1 MDAVLETEGATV
13 GWVDDGE
20 WLTFTV
26 NVSQSGYYDVDIR
39 YASNNTNSGPL
50 QFEIDGNTIGNT
62 LSFNS
67 TGDWD
72 QWASK
77 TLQNVPL
84 TEGTHI
90 LKLNVIQGGFNIGK
104 MTFSFDSALDL

>member
-1 MDAVLETEGATV
+1 M
-13 GWVDDGE
+13 
-20 WLTFTV
+20 
-26 NVSQSGYYDVDIR
+26 
-39 YASNNTNSGPL
+39 L
-50 QFEIDGNTIGNT
+50 QITPIQDHFNFEIDGNTVGNT

-104 MTFSFDSALDL
+104 MTFSFDSALDYNPLIANAGESQVVQLPATTTQLSTYESSIRILMIRV